1 MSEFPD
7 YMRCIE
13 AVIVHIIHGDK
24 ILLHYKKR
32 GHGAGKWNG
41 VGGKIE
47 PGETPEM
54 CAHRE
59 AMEEMGVDIKNVELA
74 GKIKFHDVM
83 GEDWLVYVFRAEI
96 HGTPAESEESY
107 PQWFPVT
114 EIPYEDMWED
124 DRYWL
129 PLVINNLNFDAEF
142 WFQGEKMQRFVL
154 SAWKNQRNE

>member
-1 MSEFPD
+1 MH
-7 YMRCIE
+7 CIE
-13 AVIVHIIHGDK
+13 AVIVHIIHDDK

-47 PGETPEM
+47 PGESPEM

-59 AMEEMGVDIKNVELA
+59 AVEEMGVDIKNVELA

-96 HGTPAESEESY
+96 DGTPTESEESY
-107 PQWFPVT
+107 PRWFPVT
-114 EIPYEDMWED
+114 EIPYEDMWGD

-129 PLVINNLNFDAEF
+129 PLVINNLSFDAEF

-154 SAWKNQRNE
+154 NAWRKSEK